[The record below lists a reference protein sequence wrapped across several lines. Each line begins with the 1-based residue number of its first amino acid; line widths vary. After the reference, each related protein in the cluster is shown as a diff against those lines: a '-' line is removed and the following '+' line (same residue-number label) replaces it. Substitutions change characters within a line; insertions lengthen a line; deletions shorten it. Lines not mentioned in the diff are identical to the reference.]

1 MRRPR
6 RGPGAPAARSQ
17 GTARVSAEAQGARG
31 SFFEVLSTFL
41 RLGVLAFGG
50 PVAHI
55 AMMEDE
61 YVRRRNWL
69 SSESF
74 SRALAAT
81 NLVPGPNSTEM
92 AIHLGHRRKGFAGG
106 LLSGFAFI
114 VPAAIM
120 VGVLSWAYFE
130 WGTTPRVEDFL
141 IGIRPAIVVL
151 VALAAWRL
159 RRPALRGPMPMA
171 LAAAAFVVAVLAAPW
186 VLFVLLG
193 AGVLALLVR
202 WAGWTRLLAAL
213 PAMPI
218 APHGFQMVAWN
229 TPDALAIALIHLKT
243 GALLFG
249 GGYVMIP
256 LLQPDAVAQGWVTDS
271 QFLDG
276 IAIGQSTPGP
286 IVTTATFVGYAAAG
300 WWGAALATVAV
311 FAPAFVFAMSLGTVL
326 DRLSDSPNAT
336 AFLDAVAAAVF
347 GAIAGAALVLLL
359 ELELDV
365 LNVVLVVASGVVLLR
380 GWVPSYA
387 WLAAAGA
394 AGLAYGAVVA

>member
-1 MRRPR
+1 MSDDE
-6 RGPGAPAARSQ
+6 RG
-17 GTARVSAEAQGARG
+17 VRG
-31 SFFEVLSTFL
+31 SLFEILSTFL

-61 YVRRRNWL
+61 YVRRRKWL
-69 SSESF
+69 SSDSF
-74 SRALAAT
+74 ARALAAT

-92 AIHLGHRRKGFAGG
+92 AIHLGHRRGGFAGG
-106 LLSGFAFI
+106 MLSGFAFI

-171 LAAAAFVVAVLAAPW
+171 LAAGAFVVAVFAAPW

-193 AGVLALLVR
+193 AGLLALLVR
-202 WAGWTRLLAAL
+202 WAGWTKLLAAL
-213 PAMPI
+213 PALPI
-218 APHGFQMVAWN
+218 APHGFEMAAWS

-256 LLQPDAVAQGWVTDS
+256 LLQPDAVAQGWVTDA

-286 IVTTATFVGYAAAG
+286 IVTTATFVGYAAG
-300 WWGAALATVAV
+300 SWWGAAIATVAV
-311 FAPAFVFAMSLGTVL
+311 FAPAFFFAMSLGHVL

-347 GAIAGAALVLLL
+347 GAIGGAAVVLLL
-359 ELELDV
+359 ELEIDV
-365 LNVVLVVASGVVLLR
+365 LNIVLVLASGVVLLR
-380 GWVPSYA
+380 GYVPSYA
-387 WLAAAGA
+387 WLAAAGI
-394 AGLAYGAVVA
+394 AGLIYGAVVP

>member
-1 MRRPR
+1 M
-6 RGPGAPAARSQ
+6 
-17 GTARVSAEAQGARG
+17 SAEATSGRG
-31 SFFEVLSTFL
+31 SIVEIFSSFL

-61 YVRRRNWL
+61 YVRRRGWL
-69 SSESF
+69 SSDAF
-74 SRALAAT
+74 ARALAAT

-92 AIHLGHRRKGFAGG
+92 AIHLGHRRRGIIGG
-106 LLSGFAFI
+106 LLSGAAFI

-130 WGTTPRVEDFL
+130 WGSTPQVDDL
-141 IGIRPAIVVL
+141 LTGIRPAIVVL

-159 RRPALRGPMPMA
+159 RRPAIRGPMPIAFA
-171 LAAAAFVVAVLAAPW
+171 LVAFVVAVLASPW

-202 WAGWTRLLAAL
+202 WVGWSKLTAVL

-218 APHGFQMVAWN
+218 LPHSLPMIAVN
-229 TPDALAIALIHLKT
+229 VPDAAVIALIHLKT

-256 LLQPDAVAQGWVTDS
+256 LLQPDAVGQGWLTNA

-300 WWGAALATVAV
+300 WWGAIIATAAI
-311 FAPAFVFAMSLGTVL
+311 FAPAFVFAMSLSRVL
-326 DRLSDSPNAT
+326 ERLSDSPNAQ

-347 GAIAGAALVLLL
+347 GAIAGAALLLML
-359 ELELDV
+359 ELRLEVLD
-365 LNVVLVVASGVVLLR
+365 VVLVGASGVVLLR
-380 GWVPSYA
+380 GLMPSYA
-387 WLAAAGA
+387 WIAVAGG
-394 AGLAYGAVVA
+394 AGLLYGAVVT

>member
-1 MRRPR
+1 MNDETT
-6 RGPGAPAARSQ
+6 G
-17 GTARVSAEAQGARG
+17 VRG

-61 YVRRRNWL
+61 YVRRRKWL

-92 AIHLGHRRKGFAGG
+92 AIHLGHRRKGIAGG

-114 VPAAIM
+114 IPAALM

-130 WGTTPRVEDFL
+130 WGTTPRVDDFL
-141 IGIRPAIVVL
+141 TGVRPAIVVL

-159 RRPALRGPMPMA
+159 RRPAIRGPMPIA
-171 LAAAAFVVAVLAAPW
+171 LAATAFVVTVLAAPW

-202 WAGWTRLLAAL
+202 WAGWTKLLAAL
-213 PAMPI
+213 PVMPM
-218 APHGFQMVAWN
+218 APYGFQMAAWN
-229 TPDALAIALIHLKT
+229 APDALVIALIHLKT

-256 LLQPDAVAQGWVTDS
+256 LLQPDAVAQGWVTNG

-300 WWGAALATVAV
+300 WWGAALATAAI
-311 FAPAFVFAMSLGTVL
+311 FAPAFVFAMSLSRVL
-326 DRLSDSPNAT
+326 DRFSDSPNAT

-359 ELELDV
+359 ELEFDA
-365 LNVVLVVASGVVLLR
+365 LNVVLVLASGVVLLR
-380 GWVPSYA
+380 GLVPSYA
-387 WLAAAGA
+387 WIAAAGA
-394 AGLAYGAVVA
+394 AGLLYGAVVP